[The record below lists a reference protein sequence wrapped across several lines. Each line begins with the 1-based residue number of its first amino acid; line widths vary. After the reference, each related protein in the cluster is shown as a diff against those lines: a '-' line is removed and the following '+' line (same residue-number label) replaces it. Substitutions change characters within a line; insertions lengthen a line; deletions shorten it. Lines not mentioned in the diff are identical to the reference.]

1 MSTVLDQVNG
11 GALVLGELMDHDD
24 LDKNLA
30 ENAIPHFL
38 HEVTAG
44 SYREFLDER
53 RRLMAKTISDYYQ
66 NL

>member
-1 MSTVLDQVNG
+1 VLDQVDG
-11 GALVLGELMDHDD
+11 GALVLGELVDCAD
-24 LDKNLA
+24 LDKNLG